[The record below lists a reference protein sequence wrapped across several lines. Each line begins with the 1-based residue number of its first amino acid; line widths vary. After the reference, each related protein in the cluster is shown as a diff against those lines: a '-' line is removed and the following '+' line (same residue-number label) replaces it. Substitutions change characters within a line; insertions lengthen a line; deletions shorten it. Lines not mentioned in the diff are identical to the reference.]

1 MAVKSRKPYE
11 GVARDLV
18 ENFQGNQLVYFSW
31 DRHLLFAASF
41 QLCVPREMTVRQL
54 IEGPL
59 TMLLAPDPDAA
70 AIDWSRVSWLKSNQP
85 WVPALDASLVS
96 NGVGH
101 KELLRL
107 QTPELCS
114 LVAQN

>member
-11 GVARDLV
+11 GVPRDV
-18 ENFQGNQLVYFSW
+18 VANFHGNQIVYFSW

-41 QLCVPREMTVRQL
+41 QLCVPREMTMRQL
-54 IEGPL
+54 IDGPL
-59 TMLLAPDPDAA
+59 AMLLAPDPDAA
-70 AIDWSRVSWLKSNQP
+70 SIDWARATWLKSNQP
-85 WVPALDASLVS
+85 WVPRLDASLID

-107 QTPELCS
+107 QTPELRS
-114 LVAQN
+114 LVPQE